1 MNYTNQNLMEKI
13 KSCGLKPT
21 SQRIAIFK
29 EILSRKDHPTADAI
43 YQSLKDEY
51 PTLSLNTVYMNLE
64 SFVKKGIVSKVNFL
78 HESARFDGDIEN
90 HHHFVCLSC
99 KKIVDLHDLNLPEM
113 EIPEGLQIVKVFSQQ
128 LQVNGLCKECG

>member
-13 KSCGLKPT
+13 RSCGLKPT

-29 EILSRKDHPTADAI
+29 EILSRIDHPSADSI

-64 SFVKKGIVSKVNFL
+64 SFVTKGIVSKVNFF
-78 HESARFDGDIEN
+78 HESARFDGNIEN
-90 HHHFVCLSC
+90 HHHFVCLRC
-99 KKIVDLHDLNLPEM
+99 KKVIDLHDLNLPEM
-113 EIPEGLQIVKVFSQQ
+113 DIPEDHQIFKVCSQQ
-128 LQVNGLCKECG
+128 LQVNGLCHECG